1 MLYTLSSSSSS
12 PLSYLYIIIK
22 YTDQVCKGREWQ
34 LDQIHQGFRHGH
46 TLLSDFLGLF
56 PGGPSR
62 RRLLSGQEVTTRQL
76 MEIISFEGGGGGGKY
91 PHQPEMIRRVI
102 GELRD
107 EEAQLFFRTATG
119 EWSHWGLRTQ
129 IGLEW

>member
-1 MLYTLSSSSSS
+1 VAAGPDPPGLPPWSL
-12 PLSYLYIIIK
+12 PVI
-22 YTDQVCKGREWQ
+22 
-34 LDQIHQGFRHGH
+34 
-46 TLLSDFLGLF
+46 DFLGLF

-62 RRLLSGQEVTTRQL
+62 RRLLCGQEVTTRQL

-91 PHQPEMIRRVI
+91 PHQPEMITRVI